1 MKVKIFD
8 KKFIPG
14 LGLGPF
20 DKEYINIEINLFKQL
35 KALGFNISEE
45 PERKI
50 NYVSEAQYSLNI
62 TPSFEEITKESP
74 EEKTIVEETTTNDE
88 AVLEITNENQE
99 TISYSEDDL
108 KEMTNKQLK
117 DLLEELGGEIPKKD
131 TKPNLI
137 EAILGE

>member
-62 TPSFEEITKESP
+62 TPSFEEIIKER
-74 EEKTIVEETTTNDE
+74 EAKRQAKKAAETRKKTI
-88 AVLEITNENQE
+88 
-99 TISYSEDDL
+99 
-108 KEMTNKQLK
+108 
-117 DLLEELGGEIPKKD
+117 KKG
-131 TKPNLI
+131 K
-137 EAILGE
+137 